1 MRRQL
6 IDVHGSGVRHG
17 GTGLRERVKQL
28 LQYDYTAV
36 GHVTVDLLSDGSRRP
51 GGSAF
56 YSTLQAARLG
66 ARALIITQGVPPEIE
81 ELLDPHREELDLQVI
96 PARQTTTLRTAGW
109 GPSRSQEVLAWAG
122 RIEREPKLDTTI
134 LHLAP
139 VAQETPSVW
148 HAPGAFVGLTPQGLM
163 RGWSAADG
171 RIVLT
176 SPSRSSER
184 LATRCDAIV
193 LSEYERTFCEGLVQ
207 RATDGG
213 ALVAI
218 TAEDRP
224 STILLPDGAPLE
236 IEVPPVAKPLEDL
249 GAGDVYAAALFTMLA
264 AGEAPVAAASFATA
278 AAAVRMQG
286 SGAQAIGDRTA
297 IESRLSA
304 VARAR

>member
-1 MRRQL
+1 M
-6 IDVHGSGVRHG
+6 
-17 GTGLRERVKQL
+17 
-28 LQYDYTAV
+28 QYDYTAV

-56 YSTLQAARLG
+56 YSALQAARLG
-66 ARALIITQGVPPEIE
+66 ARTLILTQGVRPEIE
-81 ELLDPHREELDLQVI
+81 ELLDPHRDELDLQVI
-96 PARQTTTLRTAGW
+96 PARQTTTLQTAGW

-122 RIEREPKLDTTI
+122 RIERELKLDTTI

-163 RGWSAADG
+163 REWSAADG
-171 RIVLT
+171 RIVPT

-184 LATRCDAIV
+184 LAGRCDAVV
-193 LSEYERTFCEGLVQ
+193 LSEYERAFCETLIQ
-207 RATDGG
+207 QATDGE

-218 TAEDRP
+218 TAEERP
-224 STILLPDGAPLE
+224 STILQPASAPLK
-236 IEVPPVAKPLEDL
+236 IEVPPVAEPIDEL
-249 GAGDVYAAALFTMLA
+249 GAGDVYAAALFMMLA
-264 AGEAPVAAASFATA
+264 AGEPPATAASFATA

-286 SGAQAIGDRTA
+286 MGAQAIGDRAA
-297 IESRLSA
+297 IASRLSA